1 MCDFECVEANETKKK
16 IDFDDINKKK
26 GVMNILINQRHR
38 VSITLITS
46 FYFILTRL
54 HHRNIEYQL
63 IIKLLLSSRWKEML
77 RLFKKKKI
85 YTLSMLSCK
94 NVFFSYCFKRFLKCH
109 KCLNAFI
116 DTNKIEIIKLPR
128 IVFFFFCVIDIELS
142 THGIIYN
149 NHLWTKLCVEKV
161 L

>member
-1 MCDFECVEANETKKK
+1 MNLRNYVFFFSSPLLPVDEGDLMLYFVWLWMCWGKRNKKK

-77 RLFKKKKI
+77 RLFKKKKFTHCLC
-85 YTLSMLSCK
+85 YHAKMC
-94 NVFFSYCFKRFLKCH
+94 FFLIASNDFWS
-109 KCLNAFI
+109 
-116 DTNKIEIIKLPR
+116 
-128 IVFFFFCVIDIELS
+128 VIS
-142 THGIIYN
+142 A
-149 NHLWTKLCVEKV
+149 
-161 L
+161 